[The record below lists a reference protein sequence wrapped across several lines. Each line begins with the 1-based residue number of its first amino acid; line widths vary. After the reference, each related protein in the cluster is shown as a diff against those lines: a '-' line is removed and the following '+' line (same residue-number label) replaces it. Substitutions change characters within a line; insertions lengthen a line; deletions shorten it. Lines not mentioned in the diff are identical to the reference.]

1 MIRLTIELA
10 YKNIKELVPYINVF
24 FHDYSPIFK
33 ISNYLLFIYVPFYV
47 IFAPLYPSIL
57 TFSDFIFFCSCF
69 LLINLKSYL
78 YSFIAYKKLN
88 KRDIILDLET
98 GQVVISKANRNSKRV
113 FEINKNKTKLL
124 NEQGLILVLNYKAVS
139 FLSIGIPITSYS
151 CNKESL
157 DSIIK
162 SIHS

>member
-1 MIRLTIELA
+1 MIIVRFLKLA
-10 YKNIKELVPYINVF
+10 ITY
-24 FHDYSPIFK
+24 
-33 ISNYLLFIYVPFYV
+33 YLSLFRFM
-47 IFAPLYPSIL
+47 
-57 TFSDFIFFCSCF
+57 
-69 LLINLKSYL
+69 L

-88 KRDIILDLET
+88 KRDIILDFET

-157 DSIIK
+157 DNIIK